1 MKNEPVT
8 LKRTLSLYHLVL
20 FGLAY
25 LAPMIVF
32 GIYGIIAQTTH
43 GLETSAYLV
52 AMVAMLFTAYSYGQ
66 MVKAYPVSGSA
77 YTYTRKAINPHLGFM
92 VGWAILL
99 DYLFIPMAIWLI
111 GSSYLS
117 AAFPL
122 IPVWL
127 WVLLFIIVTTAINIF
142 GIKLSANISI
152 LMMVFQFL
160 VIGIFILLSVKNIL
174 GGMGAGTLFSFD
186 PFASK
191 SGSMSFVL
199 AGAAIACYSFLGF
212 DAVTTFTEE
221 TIEPKKTLPR
231 AIILIT
237 LIGGAIF
244 IVASYVTQ
252 LVHPSFT
259 DFKDVNSAG
268 FEVARQIGGNLFSAI
283 FLAGIIIAQFASGIS
298 AQASASR
305 LLYAMGR
312 DSVLPKKVFGY
323 IHPKFRTPVLNIV
336 IVGIVA
342 LLALKL
348 SVTTSTSFINFGA
361 FTAFTLVN
369 VSVIFHYFIRNRN
382 RGLKAGFLYLAFPLL
397 GAVFDFWLLVNLDK
411 AAITLGIIWAA
422 CGLTY
427 LLFLTKLFRKE
438 PPELSIEEFEETG
451 YALEE
456 VEGI

>member
-1 MKNEPVT
+1 VKNESVT
-8 LKRTLSLYHLVL
+8 LKRTLSLYQLVL

-32 GIYGIIAQTTH
+32 GIYGVIAQSTH

-66 MVKAYPVSGSA
+66 MVKAFPVSGSA
-77 YTYTRKAINPHLGFM
+77 YTYTRKSINSHLGFM

-117 AAFPL
+117 AAFPM

-127 WVLLFIIVTTAINIF
+127 WVLLFIVVTTVINIF
-142 GIKLSANISI
+142 GIKLSANVSV

-191 SGSMSFVL
+191 SGSLSYVL

-244 IVASYVTQ
+244 FVSSYVTQ

-312 DSVLPKKVFGY
+312 DSVLPKRIFGY
-323 IHPKFRTPVLNIV
+323 LHPTFRTPVLNIL
-336 IVGIVA
+336 IVGAIA

-361 FTAFTLVN
+361 FTAFTMVN

-382 RGLKAGFLYLAFPLL
+382 RGMKSGIKYLIFPLL
-397 GAVFDFWLLVNLDK
+397 GAIFDFWLLVNLDK
-411 AAITLGIIWAA
+411 DAITLGLIWAV
-422 CGLTY
+422 CGFAY
-427 LLFLTKLFRKE
+427 LLFLTKAFRRR
-438 PPELSIEEFEETG
+438 PPELNMSEFEDTG
-451 YALEE
+451 YLTETA
-456 VEGI
+456 EGM